1 MVFGIFD
8 IGESFF
14 FTKNIEIF
22 KRIGIFW
29 IKMISRINVIGNFRF

>member
-8 IGESFF
+8 IGESF

-29 IKMISRINVIGNFRF
+29 IKMISRINVIGNVRF